1 MAEKARHP
9 HREVKIKTRA
19 FCRIL
24 HPSVQFNDTK
34 AAVIK
39 KTSYLCMLN
48 EYKNKHNIMN
58 ETKELVKR
66 IVEGIQEKKGKDI
79 VVADLTATDNT
90 VCKYF
95 VICEGNTPTQ
105 VAAIADAVS
114 DYVRIHASEKPI
126 HVEGMRVARWVAMDY
141 SDVMVHVFVP
151 EERDFYNLENL
162 WADAELTEIP
172 NLD

>member
-1 MAEKARHP
+1 
-9 HREVKIKTRA
+9 
-19 FCRIL
+19 
-24 HPSVQFNDTK
+24 
-34 AAVIK
+34 
-39 KTSYLCMLN
+39 
-48 EYKNKHNIMN
+48 MN

-66 IVEGIQEKKGKDI
+66 IVEGIQEKKGKNI
-79 VVADLTATDNT
+79 VVADLTSTDNT

-105 VAAIADAVS
+105 VAAIADSVS

-126 HVEGMRVARWVAMDY
+126 GVEGMRVARWVVMDY
-141 SDVMVHVFVP
+141 SDVLVHVFVP

-162 WADAELTEIP
+162 WADAQLTEIP

>member
-1 MAEKARHP
+1 
-9 HREVKIKTRA
+9 
-19 FCRIL
+19 
-24 HPSVQFNDTK
+24 
-34 AAVIK
+34 
-39 KTSYLCMLN
+39 MLIVLIIE
-48 EYKNKHNIMN
+48 EYNQIDMN

-79 VVADLTATDNT
+79 VVADLTDTDNT

-105 VAAIADAVS
+105 VAAIADSVS
-114 DYVRIHASEKPI
+114 DYVRIHAGEKPI

-141 SDVMVHVFVP
+141 SDVLVHVFVP

-162 WADAELTEIP
+162 WADAQLTEIP